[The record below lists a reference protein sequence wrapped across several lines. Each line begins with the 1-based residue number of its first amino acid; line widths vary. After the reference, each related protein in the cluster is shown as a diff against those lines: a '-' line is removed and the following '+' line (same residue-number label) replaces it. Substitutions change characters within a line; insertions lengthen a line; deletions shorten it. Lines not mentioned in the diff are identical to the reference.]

1 MNNGEYSTQ
10 QKQRICNH
18 ILEFYKDGKYMYDP
32 DAKKQTGSHYTK
44 KSEIMKQI
52 DQWVRQDSII
62 RYIVPILDYNLETD
76 YEALE
81 AEWDKTHRI
90 AIKLEDTQNKY
101 KHLEQCWDIEVK
113 NEVKKRMKE
122 WVSEKEDIS
131 KLYCEMEEA
140 ENRHKERQRRHM
152 TSMANADR
160 REAQLREALKKI
172 ENETRDKRVKEIET
186 ELNEKEAKP
195 GLQKQLKRLEKINN
209 KLEKDLLTKEKKKMD
224 VDLKYLSL
232 KKDYEEMK
240 AELGVKCQQLETQI
254 QYFKLKEQ
262 VQAQVQVPEQEQEQ
276 EEELSE
282 SEESD

>member
-32 DAKKQTGSHYTK
+32 DAKKQTGSHYVK
-44 KSEIMKQI
+44 KSEIMKGI
-52 DQWVRQDSII
+52 DQWVRQDSFIK
-62 RYIVPILDYNLETD
+62 YIVPIIDYNLETD

-90 AIKLEDTQNKY
+90 AIKLEDAQNKY
-101 KHLEQCWDIEVK
+101 KHLEQCWEIEVQ
-113 NEVKKRMKE
+113 NELKKRMKE

-224 VDLKYLSL
+224 VDLKLLSL

-262 VQAQVQVPEQEQEQ
+262 VQAQVQVPEQEQE
-276 EEELSE
+276 EELSE